1 MPIYTVG
8 HSNHTSEA
16 FVTLLRTHGVTALA
30 DVRSAPYSRF
40 NPQFNRETLARALEA
55 QGIRYVFLGRE
66 LGARPDDPGCYEE
79 GRVRYARL
87 ARTALFR
94 RGLDRVADGARRHRL
109 ALMCAEKEPLD
120 CHRTILVARELV
132 RRGIDVAHIL
142 ADGRI
147 EPHDDTVE
155 RLLARHGLDQPHLFA
170 PPEDRIEQAF
180 DAQAAALSYTSATL
194 RGATSSTMAFDAQA
208 AALSYTGEDAG
219 GRTRE
224 GGRHPARRDPIRR
237 VDEDAAGSAPDPAD
251 PDVVTPDVGHAHG
264 RAREPREPR
273 PCD

>member
-180 DAQAAALSYTSATL
+180 DAQAAALSYT
-194 RGATSSTMAFDAQA
+194 
-208 AALSYTGEDAG
+208 GEDAG

-224 GGRHPARRDPIRR
+224 GGRHPARRDPIQR

-264 RAREPREPR
+264 QAREPR

>member
-1 MPIYTVG
+1 MPVYTVG

-16 FVTLLRTHGVTALA
+16 FVTLLRTRGVTAVA

-87 ARTALFR
+87 ARTVLFR
-94 RGLDRVADGARRHRL
+94 RGLDRVADGARRHEL
-109 ALMCAEKEPLD
+109 ALTCAEKEPLD

-132 RRGIDVAHIL
+132 RRGIDVAHVL

-170 PPEDRIEQAF
+170 AREDRIEQAF
-180 DAQAAALSYTSATL
+180 DAQAAAISHTSGG
-194 RGATSSTMAFDAQA
+194 GAGSLAGRSAFDAQA
-208 AALSYTGEDAG
+208 AAPSRTGEDA
-219 GRTRE
+219 
-224 GGRHPARRDPIRR
+224 
-237 VDEDAAGSAPDPAD
+237 AGPAPDPAY
-251 PDVVTPDVGHAHG
+251 PDVVAPDVGPAPG
-264 RAREPREPR
+264 PARNTQ

>member
-1 MPIYTVG
+1 M
-8 HSNHTSEA
+8 
-16 FVTLLRTHGVTALA
+16 
-30 DVRSAPYSRF
+30 
-40 NPQFNRETLARALEA
+40 
-55 QGIRYVFLGRE
+55 
-66 LGARPDDPGCYEE
+66 
-79 GRVRYARL
+79 
-87 ARTALFR
+87 
-94 RGLDRVADGARRHRL
+94 
-109 ALMCAEKEPLD
+109 
-120 CHRTILVARELV
+120 

-180 DAQAAALSYTSATL
+180 DAQAAALSYT
-194 RGATSSTMAFDAQA
+194 
-208 AALSYTGEDAG
+208 GEDAG

-224 GGRHPARRDPIRR
+224 GGRHPARRDPIQR

-251 PDVVTPDVGHAHG
+251 PYVVTPDVGHAHG
-264 RAREPREPR
+264 QAREPR

>member
-40 NPQFNRETLARALEA
+40 NLQFNRETLARALEA

-87 ARTALFR
+87 ARTAVFR

-155 RLLARHGLDQPHLFA
+155 RLLARHRLAEPDLFA
-170 PPEDRIEQAF
+170 SRAERIERAY
-180 DAQAAALSYTSATL
+180 DAQAERIAWV
-194 RGATSSTMAFDAQA
+194 D
-208 AALSYTGEDAG
+208 EDAG

-224 GGRHPARRDPIRR
+224 GGRHPAGRDPIQRVDEDGGRTRDPIQR
-237 VDEDAAGSAPDPAD
+237 VDEDAGSSAPDPAD
-251 PDVVTPDVGHAHG
+251 PDVVTPDVGHASG
-264 RAREPREPR
+264 
-273 PCD
+273 

>member
-40 NPQFNRETLARALEA
+40 NLQFNRETLARALEA

-94 RGLDRVADGARRHRL
+94 RGLDRVADGAHRHRL
-109 ALMCAEKEPLD
+109 ARADVVDRAACGSPP
-120 CHRTILVARELV
+120 
-132 RRGIDVAHIL
+132 RR
-142 ADGRI
+142 
-147 EPHDDTVE
+147 
-155 RLLARHGLDQPHLFA
+155 
-170 PPEDRIEQAF
+170 DR
-180 DAQAAALSYTSATL
+180 S
-194 RGATSSTMAFDAQA
+194 
-208 AALSYTGEDAG
+208 
-219 GRTRE
+219 
-224 GGRHPARRDPIRR
+224 PARRTGYGNPQA
-237 VDEDAAGSAPDPAD
+237 VK
-251 PDVVTPDVGHAHG
+251 TT
-264 RAREPREPR
+264 RARLARGLEEPHRIRQPAGGQNDTDMFIEIVRGAPSQAAFSTIAAR
-273 PCD
+273 YEVSKRLFATSDTCAAPKRSVSDSTEKVR